1 MPEDDMTWIGPS
13 TADEVTVPDVVGLI
27 VTRARE
33 VAWEAGLV
41 IAAGDPDGPPVG
53 ALTWP
58 GVWVVTA
65 QRPAP
70 GARMR
75 HRGSLVI
82 EFKELPG
89 GSAGDREPLRPP
101 PHPDELTAERD
112 PEADS
117 DQPGEPL
124 WPPH

>member
-1 MPEDDMTWIGPS
+1 MAWIGPS
-13 TADEVTVPDVVGLI
+13 NADEVTVPDIVGLI
-27 VTRARE
+27 VTHARE

-41 IAAGDPDGPPVG
+41 IASDDPDGPPVR

-70 GARMR
+70 GSRMR
-75 HRGSLVI
+75 RRGSLVV

-89 GSAGDREPLRPP
+89 GEAGDR
-101 PHPDELTAERD
+101 A
-112 PEADS
+112 ADR
-117 DQPGEPL
+117 
-124 WPPH
+124 